1 MTDARDVVPQLA
13 THKENYGSPMGL
25 SERAQQLLVEMES
38 LNNTEIGSI
47 KLRLSYLFVIGMMI
61 KKQDLPI
68 MANRNVLLSRYQTV

>member
-13 THKENYGSPMGL
+13 THKENYGSQMGL
-25 SERAQQLLVEMES
+25 SGRAQQLLVEIES

-47 KLRLSYLFVIGMMI
+47 KLRLSYLLVIGMM

-68 MANRNVLLSRYQTV
+68 MANRNVLRSRYQTV

>member
-68 MANRNVLLSRYQTV
+68 MANRNVLRSRYQTV